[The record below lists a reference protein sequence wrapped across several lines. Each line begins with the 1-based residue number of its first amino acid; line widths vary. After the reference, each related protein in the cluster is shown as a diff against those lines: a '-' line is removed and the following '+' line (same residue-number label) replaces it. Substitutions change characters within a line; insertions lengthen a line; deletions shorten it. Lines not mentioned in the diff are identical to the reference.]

1 MLLGQTAMANLVS
14 ILKSRDTT
22 LPIPLCKKPM
32 VFPVAIYMAMWE
44 LDHKK
49 RWALKN
55 WLFQIVVLGKTLESP
70 LESKEIKP
78 IILKGNQSWI
88 FIGRTDAEA
97 EAPVF
102 WSFYANRRLIGKVP
116 DAGKYW
122 GQKEKRVSEDEMA
135 GWHHQWNGH
144 ETGQSLGDS
153 EEQES
158 QRNKQRVKRCS

>member
-70 LESKEIKP
+70 LESKEINP
-78 IILKGNQSWI
+78 SFLKEISPEYSLEGLMLKLKLQYFGHFMQIDDSLEKSLMLGNI
-88 FIGRTDAEA
+88 EGRRKKGYQRMRWLDGITSGMAMK
-97 EAPVF
+97 
-102 WSFYANRRLIGKVP
+102 LGKV
-116 DAGKYW
+116 
-122 GQKEKRVSEDEMA
+122 
-135 GWHHQWNGH
+135 
-144 ETGQSLGDS
+144 
-153 EEQES
+153 
-158 QRNKQRVKRCS
+158 

>member
-88 FIGRTDAEA
+88 FIGMTDAEP